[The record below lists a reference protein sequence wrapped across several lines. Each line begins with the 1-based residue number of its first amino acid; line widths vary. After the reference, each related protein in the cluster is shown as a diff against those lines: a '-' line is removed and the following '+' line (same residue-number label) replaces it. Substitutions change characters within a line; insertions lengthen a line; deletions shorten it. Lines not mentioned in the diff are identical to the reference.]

1 MIALH
6 VYLSP
11 KSGKKAE
18 MEAVIR
24 DSWIAAMS
32 EQPGF
37 LRAAIL
43 TPFPGKALEALGAK
57 KPPHAFEVV
66 SYWESEKL
74 RLEWVARPVHD
85 RVFNPLVALAESV
98 SFTLSDVEHCWNMD

>member
-1 MIALH
+1 MITLH
-6 VYLSP
+6 VYLTP
-11 KSGKKAE
+11 KGGKHDELETA
-18 MEAVIR
+18 IR

-43 TPFPGKALEALGAK
+43 TPFPDEELDRLQAF
-57 KPPHAFEVV
+57 KPKHTFEVV
-66 SYWESEKL
+66 SLWRSERE

-85 RVFNPLVALAESV
+85 RVFVPILELSEDV
-98 SFTLSDVEHCWNMD
+98 SFTVNNVTHGWNL